1 MSIELGTE
9 RLLIRR
15 FRPDDWPAVHSYMS
29 DELVTAHLVEGVL
42 SEDGAREFV
51 AAAAERVHALELVE
65 GGDLIGHMY
74 FHPWF
79 GPQTHEIGWVVS
91 RPHQRQGYATEAAR
105 ALLDHGFRMLGLHRV
120 IATCETDNAA
130 SVRVMERLGMRREA
144 HFQQCY
150 LREDGT
156 WSDEYFYA
164 VLADEWPLAD
174 G

>member
-1 MSIELGTE
+1 VSIELATE
-9 RLLIRR
+9 RLVIRS

-51 AAAAERVHALELVE
+51 AAAADRVHALGLVD
-65 GGDLIGHMY
+65 GGHLIGHMY

-79 GPQTHEIGWVVS
+79 GQQTHEIGWVVS
-91 RPHQRQGYATEAAR
+91 PLHQRQGYATEAAG
-105 ALLDHGFRMLGLHRV
+105 ALLDHAFRTLGLHRV
-120 IATCETDNAA
+120 IATCEADNAA
-130 SVRVMERLGMRREA
+130 SVRVMERLSMRREA
-144 HFQQCY
+144 HFRQCY
-150 LREDGT
+150 LRQDGT

-164 VLADEWPLAD
+164 VLADEWRLAD

>member
-1 MSIELGTE
+1 
-9 RLLIRR
+9 
-15 FRPDDWPAVHSYMS
+15 
-29 DELVTAHLVEGVL
+29 
-42 SEDGAREFV
+42 
-51 AAAAERVHALELVE
+51 
-65 GGDLIGHMY
+65 
-74 FHPWF
+74 
-79 GPQTHEIGWVVS
+79 
-91 RPHQRQGYATEAAR
+91 
-105 ALLDHGFRMLGLHRV
+105 MLGLHRV

-156 WSDEYFYA
+156 CSDEYFYA